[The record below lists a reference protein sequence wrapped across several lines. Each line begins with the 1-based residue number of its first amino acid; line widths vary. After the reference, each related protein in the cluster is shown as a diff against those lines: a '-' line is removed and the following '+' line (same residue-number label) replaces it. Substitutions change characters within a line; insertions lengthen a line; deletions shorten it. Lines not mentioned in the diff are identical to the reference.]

1 MDLKLAEYQTL
12 VDRSKR
18 KILSNHCV
26 KITYKSIY
34 FMAYSAALPIIT
46 DPNDGYRML
55 KTIENLAKQNLKM
68 LLYTEPSERVF
79 DSNFGVGIKRYLF
92 QQNLEVTY
100 EDIRQKINNQVR
112 TYLPYITIQ
121 KINFYNNFDGGENLS
136 ETNNLKIEIL
146 FSVDGLANVN
156 RILLG

>member
-1 MDLKLAEYQTL
+1 
-12 VDRSKR
+12 
-18 KILSNHCV
+18 
-26 KITYKSIY
+26 
-34 FMAYSAALPIIT
+34 MAYSAALPIIT

-55 KTIENLAKQNLKM
+55 KTIESLAKQNLKM

-92 QQNLEVTY
+92 QQNVEVTY